1 MLKLFEVQ
9 NNTPEHR
16 PYELLLAL
24 SVCHPLTF
32 SIFFI
37 IFYRTFESLTNDDGS
52 QVFKFVCISAVKDH
66 VFGVYIIVF
75 PRCKGI
81 NKKNEIQIPS
91 SLCYF
96 LDTVN
101 KNSTTTGCDIEE
113 FTLQ

>member
-66 VFGVYIIVF
+66 VTSAEQQDSYWSVVYKIYLE
-75 PRCKGI
+75 G
-81 NKKNEIQIPS
+81 Q
-91 SLCYF
+91 L
-96 LDTVN
+96 
-101 KNSTTTGCDIEE
+101 
-113 FTLQ
+113 